1 MHGFMFFLGPEWY
14 GFGAAESR
22 QHKLVDVWRGQR
34 KKRQPAPDEQEFEF
48 LVVVTLA
55 IALVINIALTVHFV
69 C

>member
-14 GFGAAESR
+14 GFGPAERR

-34 KKRQPAPDEQEFEF
+34 KRQPAPDEQEFEF
-48 LVVVTLA
+48 LVVVTLV

-69 C
+69 G